1 MFSKKSKIDELTG
14 RIHTLEQTLNERD
27 EQLRFQA
34 GALSDADSK
43 VCTLQAE
50 IDRVNG
56 ILKHLPSFGQSMK
69 DVQDSLAAL
78 AATMNQEKVRALEA
92 QGVSQLGRASIEKI
106 ASNLGDLAGNSQR
119 TADQV
124 GELDNRAQQISGIVN
139 LIKDIADQTNLLA
152 LNAAIEAA
160 RAGEHGRGFAV
171 VADEVRKLSERT
183 ANATQEIGGLVD
195 RIHADSTASREQ
207 MMLLAE
213 QSAHFSED
221 GQSAA
226 QTMRQLLDMSEG
238 MERSI
243 AASSLRGFC
252 EVAKVDHVTFKFNLY
267 KVLLGL
273 EQESPSLTV
282 EHTHCRLGKWYYS
295 GEGHACFSKL
305 PGYSELEAPHAEVH
319 RGAADALK
327 AFAEGDTGRM
337 QSNLVRMEQAS
348 HKVIACLEKMAS
360 TGENDLTAF
369 CAH

>member
-1 MFSKKSKIDELTG
+1 MFSKKPKIDELLG
-14 RIHTLEQTLNERD
+14 RIQGLEQALNERD
-27 EQLRFQA
+27 EQLRIQT
-34 GALSDADSK
+34 GALADADSK
-43 VCTLQAE
+43 VCSLQAE
-50 IDRVNG
+50 IDQLNG
-56 ILKHLPSFGQSMK
+56 ILKHLPSFGQSMT
-69 DVQDSLAAL
+69 DVQNSLAAL
-78 AATMNQEKVRALEA
+78 AATMNQEKTRAVEA
-92 QGVSQLGRASIEKI
+92 QGVSLMGRASVEKI
-106 ASNLGDLAGNSQR
+106 ASNLGELAGNSQR

-183 ANATQEIGGLVD
+183 ARATQEIGGLVD

-207 MMLLAE
+207 MLHLAE

-243 AASSLRGFC
+243 ASSSLRGFC

-273 EQESPSLTV
+273 ERETPALSV

-319 RGAADALK
+319 RSAVEALT
-327 AFAEGDTGRM
+327 AFAEGDGARM
-337 QSNLVRMEQAS
+337 QANLVRMEQAS
-348 HKVIACLEKMAS
+348 HKVIACLERMALA
-360 TGENDLTAF
+360 GESNQDAL